1 MINIKT
7 LSDAQAELMQGGWSK
22 GSYKASYMAQNKKP
36 TWCGHG
42 SNGSNGG
49 PESITITNI
58 TSDISVYQVSD
69 SLAFTIGDGFAV
81 SDVNQ
86 LATVTSTIVA

>member
-58 TSDISVYQVSD
+58 SMEVLQVSD
-69 SLAFTIGDGFAV
+69 SLALSIGHGFAV
-81 SDVNQ
+81 SEVEQELDIEVN
-86 LATVTSTIVA
+86 VG